1 MEKDLEMARRI
12 AGTAAERGG
21 RVYFVG
27 GFVRDGVM
35 GRESKDVDIE
45 TIG

>member
-1 MEKDLEMARRI
+1 MERNLAMARRI
-12 AGTAAERGG
+12 ARMAEKAGG

-35 GRESKDVDIE
+35 GREI
-45 TIG
+45 